1 MGGLCGG
8 ESLMLGYWL
17 LKPLFQ
23 IAFWSLLY
31 KDPWLTTKTSKNVCF
46 AGNCCCC
53 VKHKLLDLWQ
63 NSTARDVYIA
73 PHNTT
78 FLETTFKRLN
88 STTESLPLVL
98 KFTTRFKV
106 ENRMVKLGSSRIRWR
121 SLSLIEILLIYLSR
135 YPLSFNLWF
144 KFILLM
150 GPMVETFNY
159 FPSSGKIKK
168 FNISGRIFWHHIL
181 QPSSSDRYWDFWNFQ
196 D

>member
-1 MGGLCGG
+1 MILH
-8 ESLMLGYWL
+8 Y
-17 LKPLFQ
+17 
-23 IAFWSLLY
+23 FWSLLY

-73 PHNTT
+73 PHNTQA
-78 FLETTFKRLN
+78 LETTFKRLN
-88 STTESLPLVL
+88 PTSESLPLVL

-159 FPSSGKIKK
+159 FRSWGKIKK